1 MDLDFGLVHRRKKLF
16 ITPTICFFCFLFFR
30 RKYLEEIVLIRY
42 NQSKFKEQMQ
52 MMKGQFS
59 LLQ

>member
-1 MDLDFGLVHRRKKLF
+1 MDLDFGLVHSRKKLF

-30 RKYLEEIVLIRY
+30 RKYLEEIVLIWY

-52 MMKGQFS
+52 MMKGAI
-59 LLQ
+59 